1 MIRLAVFLFTAI
13 FAVTSSPATATGLTV
28 TDSQVRLPM
37 PGRTVTAGYF
47 TIQNNSSAA
56 VQLLSVTTPAFERA
70 ELHQHSHQDG
80 VMRMEQVAEIDI
92 AAKSSVSLQ
101 PGGLHLM
108 LFNPVQ
114 ELQAGESITVIL
126 HFSHGRQ
133 LELSMPLTEMPR
145 R

>member
-1 MIRLAVFLFTAI
+1 MVKFILLVTAAI
-13 FAVTSSPATATGLTV
+13 IGFAANGTELIV
-28 TDSQVRLPM
+28 TDGQVRVPM

-47 TIQNNSSAA
+47 TIQNNTADTLSLTAVTSS
-56 VQLLSVTTPAFERA
+56 AFERA

-80 VMRMEQVAEIDI
+80 VMRMEQVTQI
-92 AAKSSVSLQ
+92 AIAGNSRVTLQ

-108 LFNPVQ
+108 LFSPLEPLLV
-114 ELQAGESITVIL
+114 GESVNISL
-126 HFSHGRQ
+126 SFSNGQQ

>member
-1 MIRLAVFLFTAI
+1 MVRFIFLVACAVISLAVDSAELI
-13 FAVTSSPATATGLTV
+13 V
-28 TDSQVRLPM
+28 TDGHVRVPM

-47 TIQNNSSAA
+47 TIQNNTAATVSLTAVESA
-56 VQLLSVTTPAFERA
+56 AFERA

-80 VMRMEQVAEIDI
+80 VMRMEQVPQIDI
-92 AAKSSVSLQ
+92 EANASVTLQ

-108 LFNPVQ
+108 LFTP
-114 ELQAGESITVIL
+114 LKPLLAGESINISL
-126 HFSHGRQ
+126 QFSNGQQ